1 VDFYRK
7 AGGIGSLE
15 TLALGDSPAHR
26 LHPGAKILTTL
37 VYIGTV
43 VSFPARDLSG
53 LGIFFLYPA
62 ILMSLSGTPWK
73 PLLARFLVSL
83 PFVLMGAISNL
94 IMLKEPVFYLGPLLI
109 TAGMVSCLSI
119 LCRAF
124 LAVLAALILIA
135 TTPFPD
141 FIRQLGRMGAPRIF
155 CLQTTMTWRYMTVL
169 LSEAG
174 AMYTAYMLRSGGQ
187 RGIKMKNMGSFL
199 GALLV
204 RSFDRA
210 ERVYCAM
217 KCRGFD
223 GSYTSGPVRALR
235 PVDWLFAAATCG
247 AMILFRI
254 FNAGSFLG
262 GIIAS
267 LGGG

>member
-7 AGGIGSLE
+7 AGGIGRLE
-15 TLALGDSPAHR
+15 TLALGNSPIHR

-37 VYIGTV
+37 AYIGTV

-62 ILMSLSGTPWK
+62 VLMSLSGTPWK
-73 PLLARFLVSL
+73 PLLARLLVSL
-83 PFVLMGAISNL
+83 PFVLMGATSNL
-94 IMLKEPVFYLGPLLI
+94 IMLQEPVFYLGSLPV
-109 TAGMVSCLSI
+109 TAGMVSFVSI
-119 LCRAF
+119 LCRSF

-135 TTPFPD
+135 TMPFPD
-141 FIRQLGRMGAPRIF
+141 LVRQLGRMGAPRIF
-155 CLQTTMTWRYMTVL
+155 CLQTTMTWRYITVL
-169 LSEAG
+169 LLEAG

-199 GALLV
+199 GTLLV
-204 RSFDRA
+204 RCFDRA

-223 GSYTSGPVRALR
+223 GSYNSGPARALR
-235 PVDWLFAAATCG
+235 PWDWLFVAVVCG
-247 AMILFRI
+247 ALVVFRI
-254 FNAGSFLG
+254 FSTGNLLG
-262 GIIAS
+262 RILANPS
-267 LGGG
+267 GG